1 MGALR
6 TFEIEVIRL
15 RGESSLDKCQLEALA
30 LADGAEY
37 EYSGT
42 GYFLTLRLP
51 ELPTARQTLYDPVVM
66 GKADGIECGFVVF
79 LEQRELMLEC
89 HSWGLVDVPND
100 FRDRN
105 FVLSTPDIN

>member
-1 MGALR
+1 MRALR

-15 RGESSLDKCQLEALA
+15 LGESSLDKNQLEALA
-30 LADGAEY
+30 FADSAEY
-37 EYSGT
+37 EYTGT

-51 ELPTARQTLYDPVVM
+51 GLPTDRQTLHDPVVM